1 MDDLHFD
8 ALYSPVEADPSQVDE
23 LTLQEIYHWLK
34 DRIQKGLPI
43 SPFDESDPDLPYRFN
58 YNFEKMSEYGDLV
71 LMLDTFAGQ
80 ESQWGARNWKLWLEW
95 ELDLFE
101 TYKEWEIPH
110 LLWNNYVLKQEKKPV
125 KNGAKAVEVTSAMS
139 FVLAYCASL
148 EAPWFVETFPDI
160 GNQSLD
166 NVEVCRTTKSTEAL
180 DVHMVPRLMLVCNLA
195 TEKSI
200 YAMPRT
206 CEELF
211 AVWKQYDKDMYSHYS
226 LRHCFLAVRHQRFF
240 ITFTD

>member
-1 MDDLHFD
+1 
-8 ALYSPVEADPSQVDE
+8 
-23 LTLQEIYHWLK
+23 
-34 DRIQKGLPI
+34 
-43 SPFDESDPDLPYRFN
+43 
-58 YNFEKMSEYGDLV
+58 MSEYGDLV
-71 LMLDTFAGQ
+71 LNLDSFAGQ

-110 LLWNNYVLKQEKKPV
+110 LLWNNYVLKQEKKPS

-160 GNQSLD
+160 GNKSLD

-180 DVHMVPRLMLVCNLA
+180 DVHMVVSHGVLRILPAPIDAGVSLGHG
-195 TEKSI
+195 EK
-200 YAMPRT
+200 
-206 CEELF
+206 
-211 AVWKQYDKDMYSHYS
+211 H
-226 LRHCFLAVRHQRFF
+226 LRDAPHLRGAVRRVETVRQGYVLPLLPPALLYGSETLPQLFF
-240 ITFTD
+240 IVLTYLNKTY